1 MDLIESRY
9 EALHACFNQYARLKI
24 TLDFFPKKDYKYDFI
39 KLESLVNIL
48 EDRNLRFF
56 YLKKNEF
63 EIKEKIK
70 NSSNASTME
79 KLIVELSHIEK
90 EVENLNTIPEDYPFT
105 LEQSLELFDFFE
117 TFYNKIKE

>member
-9 EALHACFNQYARLKI
+9 EALHACFNQYAKLKI
-24 TLDFFPKKDYKYDFI
+24 IVDFFPKKNYKYDFI
-39 KLESLVNIL
+39 KLESLIHIL

-70 NSSNASTME
+70 NTSNVSEME
-79 KLIVELSHIEK
+79 KMMVELSNIENEIK
-90 EVENLNTIPEDYPFT
+90 NLNKVPEDYPFT
-105 LEQSLELFDFFE
+105 LEESLTMFDFFE
-117 TFYNKIKE
+117 TYSEKIRE